1 MSWTKRQFVEQA
13 FEEIGYASYAYDLE
27 AEQLQAAMRR
37 LDSMMATW
45 NGRGI
50 RLGYPIPS
58 TPEGGDLDDET
69 DVPDNSNEAIYLN
82 LALRLAPIVGKQVS
96 METKAAAKSAYGEVL
111 NHATKPNEMQFP
123 TTMPAGAGNKPWR
136 REDDPF
142 LRPSEDGVILPPDEE
157 VTFNGQ

>member
-27 AEQLQAAMRR
+27 TEQLQAAMRR

-45 NGRGI
+45 NGKGI

-58 TPEGGDLDDET
+58 SPELGDLDDET
-69 DVPDNSNEAIYLN
+69 EVPDYANEATYLN
-82 LALRLAPIVGKQVS
+82 LAIRIAPMVGKQVS
-96 METKAAAKSAYGEVL
+96 METKASAKLAYIEML
-111 NHATKPNEMQFP
+111 RHATMPNEMQFP

-142 LRPSEDGVILPPDEE
+142 LRPTEDGVILPPDEE
-157 VTFNGQ
+157 VTFNG